1 MKIKYKE
8 PKLLMEDLLNHNFQ
22 NNQYFKFDDF
32 VQKVN
37 SSSSNLLID
46 NDMMKNFIYAMIDEN
61 KIVQEYAGDGVNPMT
76 PEEEKAKATNKSIR
90 FKLITQQ
97 K

>member
-1 MKIKYKE
+1 MKVKYKE
-8 PKLLMEDLLNHNFQ
+8 PKPLMEDLLNKNFQ
-22 NNQYFKFDDF
+22 NDQYFRFDDF
-32 VQKVN
+32 ANKVK
-37 SSSSNLLID
+37 SSGSHFPID
-46 NDMMKNFIYAMIDEN
+46 YDMMKDFISEMIDEN

-76 PEEEKAKATNKSIR
+76 PVEDKVKATNKSIR

>member
-8 PKLLMEDLLNHNFQ
+8 PKPLMEDLLNHNFQ
-22 NNQYFKFDDF
+22 NNQYFKFEDF

-37 SSSSNLLID
+37 SSGSNFLID
-46 NDMMKNFIYAMIDEN
+46 YDMMKDFIYEMIDEN
-61 KIVQEYAGDGVNPMT
+61 KIVQEYAGEGVNPMT
-76 PEEEKAKATNKSIR
+76 PEEDKVKATNKSIR